1 MLRSAEGEGSRSAR
15 ASISR
20 HLQLGMPQSDEML
33 KQPPERHRSKHGRM
47 KPTMARCWRE
57 AHGSSPD
64 GPSTRHSACAG
75 PLSAASQGLRA
86 KAPSVASLASYFPMK
101 CTSEPLCRSLP
112 VAMACQRMGA
122 HRVSF
127 TIRRHHAAITP
138 ACCKPPEAARSPPGL
153 ENGPWSKPPP
163 SPAPRT
169 PSPSW
174 PV

>member
-15 ASISR
+15 TSISR

-33 KQPPERHRSKHGRM
+33 KQPPERRPSQHGRM

-64 GPSTRHSACAG
+64 GPLLVTAPVPGRCRRRRKACG
-75 PLSAASQGLRA
+75 RKPH
-86 KAPSVASLASYFPMK
+86 PVARLAWYFPMK
-101 CTSEPLCRSLP
+101 CTSEPFCRGLP
-112 VAMACQRMGA
+112 VPMACQRMGA

-138 ACCKPPEAARSPPGL
+138 ACCTAPEAARSPPGL